1 MKKLFTIFFAILLL
15 AVFVKADEIDTT
27 IAQYDSSTE
36 TAETAVLTELETESA
51 ITEEQVASELSMPDE
66 VLTEYQEVSKT
77 IGPKQY
83 ILNRQLKHRIKIV
96 LLTSDVILRHL
107 EGKNT
112 SELIAIQD
120 KIKEIDSSI
129 DPKTLTKATYD
140 ENIALLKGYIRE
152 FKIKAAVLTS
162 EQEKQQIQEEVQAEV
177 EETIDD
183 TNAKLAGLHNRMQFA
198 RALRVVREDALRFRQ
213 DNEKLLMLKERMQA
227 LHELR
232 QQYLQGNV
240 TKEVIAELKSQWRER
255 LRTYREEQK
264 NARELIRKA
273 RIYKNA
279 IEQNISRER
288 FNELASELKDINP
301 EQIRDR
307 VREFKEARLN
317 NNVNNQQPGN
327 EPKQDETGN
336 QGQNR
341 GGY

>member
-1 MKKLFTIFFAILLL
+1 MVMQMKKLFTIFFAILLL

-198 RALRVVREDALRFRQ
+198 R
-213 DNEKLLMLKERMQA
+213 
-227 LHELR
+227 
-232 QQYLQGNV
+232 
-240 TKEVIAELKSQWRER
+240 
-255 LRTYREEQK
+255 
-264 NARELIRKA
+264 
-273 RIYKNA
+273 
-279 IEQNISRER
+279 
-288 FNELASELKDINP
+288 
-301 EQIRDR
+301 
-307 VREFKEARLN
+307 
-317 NNVNNQQPGN
+317 
-327 EPKQDETGN
+327 
-336 QGQNR
+336 
-341 GGY
+341 